1 MKKSN
6 LFQQKYFW
14 DQLKKKNTSKNELN
28 LNKLKKQNRL
38 NLVKKMFVKLSYK
51 SP

>member
-14 DQLKKKNTSKNELN
+14 DQLKKNTSKNELN